1 MSQYTSVIEEDL
13 LLIIK
18 KLTSKLNKLRG
29 QTILIT
35 GSSGFLCS
43 YLVDTLAKWN
53 ECNEEKRKCR
63 LICLDN
69 NITGQSERLKHLSKR
84 KDVEFINHDVSK
96 SFRIRKKVDFIIHGA
111 SIASPTTYRLFP
123 LETIDA
129 NVNGTR
135 NILELSKKMNVK
147 KVLVMSTSEIY
158 GDPNNE
164 NIPTKETYNGN
175 VSYAGPRSCY
185 DESKRL
191 AETLCYIY
199 KNKFGLPVNT
209 IRPFNIFGPGQR
221 LDDKRIIPDLMSAVI
236 NNKPIILYSDGK
248 ATRSF
253 CYISDAIIAILLILL
268 NKNSDQQGFN
278 VGNDEIEISM
288 KNLANLMLKVGTK
301 VMLSS
306 KSKVIFKKSVDKHY
320 NSDNP
325 QRRVPDLSIT
335 KSTLDWE
342 PKVKLEDALKRTLIS
357 NIEFKKRSKLC

>member
-1 MSQYTSVIEEDL
+1 MSEYTSIIEEDL
-13 LLIIK
+13 LLIIN
-18 KLTSKLNKLRG
+18 KLTDKLNKLTG
-29 QTILIT
+29 KTILIT

-43 YLVDTLAKWN
+43 YIVDTLAKWN
-53 ECNEEKRKCR
+53 ESKNHKKKCR

-69 NITGQSERLKHLSKR
+69 NITGPSGRLKHLSKR
-84 KDVEFINHDVSK
+84 KDVEFISHDVSK
-96 SFRIRKKVDFIIHGA
+96 PLRIQKKVDFIIHGA
-111 SIASPTTYRLFP
+111 SIASPSIYRKFP

-135 NILELSKKMNVK
+135 NILELSKKMKVK

-158 GDPNNE
+158 GDPSKE

-199 KNKFGLPVNT
+199 KDKFGIPVNT
-209 IRPFNIFGPGQR
+209 IRPFNVFGPGQR
-221 LDDKRIIPDLMSAVI
+221 LDDKRIIPDLMSAII

-253 CYISDAIIAILLILL
+253 CYISDAIVAILLILL
-268 NKNSDQQGFN
+268 NKNNNQQGFN

-288 KNLANLMLKVGTK
+288 KNLANLMLKVGGG
-301 VMLSS
+301 VIPGS
-306 KSKVIFKKSVDKHY
+306 KSKVIYKKSLDKYY

-325 QRRVPDLSIT
+325 QRRAPDLSTT
-335 KSTLDWE
+335 KFTLDWE
-342 PKVKLEDALKRTLIS
+342 PEVNLYDALKRTLVS
-357 NIEFKKRSKLC
+357 NIEFIKKN

>member
-1 MSQYTSVIEEDL
+1 MSKYTSVIEEDSQ
-13 LLIIK
+13 LIIN
-18 KLTSKLNKLRG
+18 KLISKLNKLTG
-29 QTILIT
+29 KTLLIT

-43 YLVDTLAKWN
+43 YIVDTLAKWN
-53 ECNEEKRKCR
+53 ESKSQKKKCR
-63 LICLDN
+63 IICIDN
-69 NITGQSERLKHLSKR
+69 NITGPSERLNHLSNR
-84 KDVEFINHDVSK
+84 KDIEFINHDISK
-96 SFRIRKKVDFIIHGA
+96 SLRIQKKIDFIIHGA
-111 SIASPTTYRLFP
+111 SIASPTIYRKFP

-135 NILELSKKMNVK
+135 NILELSKKMKVK
-147 KVLVMSTSEIY
+147 KVLIMSTSEIY
-158 GDPNNE
+158 GDPNKE

-199 KNKFGLPVNT
+199 RNKFGVPVNT

-253 CYISDAIIAILLILL
+253 CYVSDAIIAILLILL
-268 NKNSDQQGFN
+268 NKNSNQQGFN

-301 VMLSS
+301 VIPNT
-306 KSKVIFKKSVDKHY
+306 KSKVIFKKSVDKYY

-325 QRRVPDLSIT
+325 QRRAPDLSIT
-335 KSTLDWE
+335 RSTLDWE
-342 PKVKLEDALKRTLIS
+342 PKVNLKDALKRTLIS
-357 NIEFKKRSKLC
+357 NIEFIKKN